1 MTTVIAKIQLA
12 YADIP
17 ASGMVDDFQGYV
29 SSVKVVTGTEVKING
44 NIVAIGLDATDMNIG
59 RAFLLIGMGHTT
71 GW

>member
-1 MTTVIAKIQLA
+1 
-12 YADIP
+12 
-17 ASGMVDDFQGYV
+17 MVDDFQGYV